1 MDTDMNMDMPMSS
14 TGPATSIAMPS
25 MSSMGAMSG
34 MASTFSIDT
43 HVTLLFTDWKTST
56 PAAYIFTI
64 FFLFALGI
72 FNRFLG
78 ALKSQLEQRWK
89 YRQEHTGTDNATGHT
104 RHGHERQKSLS
115 VVPGHKRKWSH
126 TMRPGP
132 PPRLDE
138 EEQEF
143 EPLSPAPV
151 DLAPLVDEK
160 SDRGPQGFWR
170 PSSPWSV
177 RRDGIRA
184 VLEFLRALIGYIL

>member
-1 MDTDMNMDMPMSS
+1 MNMDMDMPMSS
-14 TGPATSIAMPS
+14 TRLATSTAMPS
-25 MSSMGAMSG
+25 MSSMDAKSV

-89 YRQEHTGTDNATGHT
+89 DRQQYTSVENIAGHS
-104 RHGHERQKSLS
+104 RHVHERQKSLS
-115 VVPGHKRKWSH
+115 EALGHKRKWSR
-126 TMRPGP
+126 TLRPA

-138 EEQEF
+138 EEQES

-151 DLAPLVDEK
+151 DLAPHVDEK
-160 SDRGPQGFWR
+160 SGGGGQQRFWT
-170 PSSPWSV
+170 PSTPWSIK
-177 RRDGIRA
+177 RDGIRA
-184 VLEFLRALIGYIL
+184 ILEFVRALIGYIL

>member
-1 MDTDMNMDMPMSS
+1 
-14 TGPATSIAMPS
+14 
-25 MSSMGAMSG
+25 MGG

-43 HVTLLFTDWKTST
+43 HVTLLFADWKTST
-56 PAAYIFTI
+56 PAAYSFTI

-89 YRQEHTGTDNATGHT
+89 EHPQSVFVDTPTSNAQHV
-104 RHGHERQKSLS
+104 HKSKEREAGN
-115 VVPGHKRKWSH
+115 GHKRRWSR
-126 TMRPGP
+126 TLRPV

-151 DLAPLVDEK
+151 DDKPHIQEK
-160 SDRGPQGFWR
+160 ATSVRRPGFWR
-170 PSSPWSV
+170 PSSPLSV
-177 RRDGIRA
+177 KRDGIRA
-184 VLEFLRALIGYIL
+184 ALEFVRALVGYILYVESFRRTNI